1 MSLNIFCQHSTMDF
15 DEFFDLETD
24 NLLASLDENDSKI
37 ANNETG
43 VVQESSKERFP
54 RLTEDEVESFYAKA
68 SSRNTSRTTK
78 TWLNTYLSWA
88 ETRNQRQDIKNLS
101 PVDLNAVLGQFY
113 ADLKKKNG
121 EDYEP
126 ESLAIMQAS
135 LDRHLK
141 EKGYTL
147 SIVRVPQFYSSNKIL
162 KGKATK

>member
-1 MSLNIFCQHSTMDF
+1 MILKLPIMKLGSFKS
-15 DEFFDLETD
+15 
-24 NLLASLDENDSKI
+24 
-37 ANNETG
+37 
-43 VVQESSKERFP
+43 RFP

-68 SSRNTSRTTK
+68 GSRNTSRTTK